1 MTLATSRGNTY
12 VVDWIDGPTLISG
25 QIMMRMIDARPLAEI
40 VAELDGLAWMQ
51 RKDEVQG
58 DKRWEATKMAGIS
71 RDGDRVTVSFE
82 LEE

>member
-25 QIMMRMIDARPLAEI
+25 RIMMRTIDTRPLAEI

-51 RKDEVQG
+51 RKDEAQG
-58 DKRWEATKMAGIS
+58 DKRWGATKLVGIY
-71 RDGDRVTVSFE
+71 RDGDRVTASFA
-82 LEE
+82 LEG